1 MKRMFR
7 AGPSVMAIAVK
18 MNSNYGRLPLP
29 AAPKQEIKDV
39 ERAILLSTEELIVKD
54 PCQIDFIILKL
65 LSSLGNT
72 AMDMATPSSLLR
84 RHRSLYFF
92 AAVSSLAIA
101 ANSLSFSNVS
111 NAIHAK
117 RYISRFANP
126 QPKVF
131 EVKQQWQCCYPNFH
145 CLTERHQMAVS
156 AANNLHDHDHSIKP
170 YQNALSKLFRYDL
183 SVPAVL
189 LASFLNLLGFTMA
202 SPIQPALGKHF
213 SLPIGASFGS
223 LSSAYPLG
231 MLLGVFV
238 WPTLSDVLGRK
249 FVMSLTLLG
258 SGMGLMLQSW
268 GIRHCWT
275 LEQFLAARVF
285 TGCFAGNSPISKA
298 YLADRGSSSKG
309 VSAGRA
315 DLSKYL
321 AWKDA
326 ASTLAFILGPVFGG
340 LVYHLCGK
348 GITEIANGESNRIS
362 FVILCSAVA
371 SLLASMAIML
381 CVKNTENGKKLH
393 RAPDSTEGNKK
404 CEARYIVNATN
415 DGECNVSTTE
425 LISCPLGST
434 LWTGV
439 ASVAVVSSLYHAAD
453 STFFAF
459 FPSLLQNQLNVGTQA
474 VGMALTS
481 FAIVSFAMSAFV
493 SSRFIKAFGPVT
505 ACTAGLSAV
514 GTGLCTLGYAASL
527 PLGVNMV
534 VTSAFILGASALYY
548 IGVPLFGPSVPTM
561 LLLCVP
567 AHKRG
572 AVMGFDGAVNT
583 LARVISPLVIGEIH
597 RVRGAGVCFRVAG
610 SCAYLAVAVALFR
623 RHIVL
628 RRMFGKPSAADAALR
643 S

>member
-1 MKRMFR
+1 MIWRELLPTFKANTDNHNDNMTMAAAMATATPATRRWHRHLYIF
-7 AGPSVMAIAVK
+7 AALASFAIA
-18 MNSNYGRLPLP
+18 
-29 AAPKQEIKDV
+29 
-39 ERAILLSTEELIVKD
+39 T
-54 PCQIDFIILKL
+54 
-65 LSSLGNT
+65 
-72 AMDMATPSSLLR
+72 
-84 RHRSLYFF
+84 
-92 AAVSSLAIA
+92 
-101 ANSLSFSNVS
+101 NSLSFSNYNYLS
-111 NAIHAK
+111 TATHAK
-117 RYISRFANP
+117 RYASRIANS
-126 QPKVF
+126 QLSLIDVGRR
-131 EVKQQWQCCYPNFH
+131 WQCCYPH
-145 CLTERHQMAVS
+145 PRYSADLHPTSLRAVS
-156 AANNLHDHDHSIKP
+156 TLDEDDDHCNKP
-170 YQNALSKLFRYDL
+170 TINILSRLFKHDL

-258 SGMGLMLQSW
+258 SGMGLLLQSW
-268 GIRHCWT
+268 GIRRCWT
-275 LEQFLAARVF
+275 LEQFLAARVL

-298 YLADRGSSSKG
+298 YLADRGSSSTG
-309 VSAGRA
+309 CGRG

-340 LVYHLCGK
+340 LVYQLCGK
-348 GITEIANGESNRIS
+348 GFVGGESNRIS

-371 SLLASMAIML
+371 SLLASLAIML
-381 CVKNTENGKKLH
+381 FVQNSESRENVSVGSPSTDSKN
-393 RAPDSTEGNKK
+393 NKQDEDCIAK
-404 CEARYIVNATN
+404 ATT
-415 DGECNVSTTE
+415 DIACDESTTE

-434 LWTGV
+434 LWAGV

-459 FPSLLQNQLNVGTQA
+459 FPTLLQNRLNVGTQA

-493 SSRFIKAFGPVT
+493 SSRFMKAFGPVT
-505 ACTAGLSAV
+505 ACTAGLGAV
-514 GTGLCTLGYAASL
+514 GTGLWTLGYAASL
-527 PLGVNMV
+527 PVGMNMSL
-534 VTSAFILGASALYY
+534 TAAFIFGASALYY

-597 RVRGAGVCFRVAG
+597 RVKGAGACFRVAG
-610 SCAYLAVAVALFR
+610 SCSFVAMAVALFR
-623 RHIVL
+623 RHWVL
-628 RRMFGKPSAADAALR
+628 GKMFGKPLSATHAD
-643 S
+643 SKK

>member
-1 MKRMFR
+1 MS
-7 AGPSVMAIAVK
+7 A
-18 MNSNYGRLPLP
+18 P
-29 AAPKQEIKDV
+29 ATQ
-39 ERAILLSTEELIVKD
+39 
-54 PCQIDFIILKL
+54 
-65 LSSLGNT
+65 
-72 AMDMATPSSLLR
+72 R
-84 RHRSLYFF
+84 RHRRLSLIPAAIASF
-92 AAVSSLAIA
+92 AVA
-101 ANSLSFSNVS
+101 ANSFSVS
-111 NAIHAK
+111 NYLPPSIHVN
-117 RYISRFANP
+117 RHVSCYANP
-126 QPKVF
+126 QQKF
-131 EVKQQWQCCYPNFH
+131 NIGHRRRRQCCYPSSRSLAEQH
-145 CLTERHQMAVS
+145 LTALRAS
-156 AANNLHDHDHSIKP
+156 NSLDGDNHSITP
-170 YQNALSKLFRYDL
+170 PNNATLSKIFKYDL

-249 FVMSLTLLG
+249 FVMSLTLFG
-258 SGMGLMLQSW
+258 SGMGLLLQSY
-268 GIRHCWT
+268 GIRKCWT
-275 LEQFLAARVF
+275 LEQFLAARVL

-298 YLADRGSSSKG
+298 YLADRGSSSSSG
-309 VSAGRA
+309 GGRRG

-340 LVYHLCGK
+340 LVHQLCGRSAL
-348 GITEIANGESNRIS
+348 GVTGESNRIS

-381 CVKNTENGKKLH
+381 FVKNTASSGEQIP
-393 RAPDSTEGNKK
+393 RAPAAVHDNNKDDDKGTIVDATKDGQCDTST
-404 CEARYIVNATN
+404 A
-415 DGECNVSTTE
+415 E

-434 LWTGV
+434 LWAGV
-439 ASVAVVSSLYHAAD
+439 TSVAVVSSLYHAAD

-459 FPSLLQNQLNVGTQA
+459 FPTLLQNRLHVGTQA

-493 SSRFIKAFGPVT
+493 SSRFLKAFGPVT
-505 ACTAGLSAV
+505 ACTAGLGAV
-514 GTGLCTLGYAASL
+514 GTGLWTLGYAASL
-527 PLGVNMV
+527 PAGINVGV
-534 VTSAFILGASALYY
+534 TAAFILGASALYY

-597 RVRGAGVCFRVAG
+597 RLKGAGACFRVAG
-610 SCAYLAVAVALFR
+610 SCAYAAVGVALFR
-623 RHIVL
+623 RHLVL
-628 RRMFGKPSAADAALR
+628 GKMFGKSSSAAPADAK
-643 S
+643 